1 MDTAKTELG
10 PPAITVTAA
19 GRAAMLKSLEGSTV
33 NERLAE

>member
-1 MDTAKTELG
+1 MDTAKAELE

-19 GRAAMLKSLEGSTV
+19 GRAARLKSLKGSTV